1 MSPESPRRRCLAA
14 IGLVLA
20 AAFSAASAEPGPSSP
35 PGIDS
40 FYSGKIAAL
49 FAKDLEPPAADFD
62 GSLRLLRID
71 APANRLYVGLRQE
84 MIVRASVEA
93 VAAVLDDF
101 ADYPRMFDDLLR
113 AVPTETGPG
122 AFSLLQEQ
130 RVPVP
135 FVKNLT
141 FTLNYLVDDR
151 GAAGKGYLYKLMES
165 NRLKFDDGMI
175 RLSRTREGECR
186 FLEYDFALADWG
198 VLGGV
203 APSKIWAASISGTIV
218 SDLSVKLRA
227 EHPDWDLARVRAE
240 AKREASKYDLR
251 RIVSETLPA
260 DAAF

>member
-1 MSPESPRRRCLAA
+1 MPSPSP
-14 IGLVLA
+14 VL
-20 AAFSAASAEPGPSSP
+20 SSP

-40 FYSGKIAAL
+40 FYSEKLASL
-49 FAKDLEPPAADFD
+49 FARDLEPPATDFD
-62 GSLRLLRID
+62 GKLRLRRID
-71 APANRLYVGLRQE
+71 APASKLYVGLRQE
-84 MIVRASVEA
+84 MIVHASVEA
-93 VAAVLDDF
+93 VVAVLDDF

-113 AVPTETGPG
+113 AEATETGPG

-130 RVPVP
+130 RVPIP
-135 FVKNLT
+135 FVKAAT

-151 GAAGKGYLYKLMES
+151 GPDGKGYLYKLKES

-175 RLSRTREGECR
+175 RLTRTQGGECR

-198 VLGGV
+198 ALGSL

-218 SDLSVKLRA
+218 SDLTIKLRA
-227 EHPDWDLARVRAE
+227 EHPDWNLGRVRDE

-251 RIVSETLPA
+251 RIASEALPA